1 MCAEMPAHRRL
12 ALLGAVAV
20 AFSMTAALLAFN
32 AFEAWQVRREAEA
45 SLEAALGW
53 KEGDSPLASRAVE
66 YLTLDEDYQIVR
78 GDRPWSFSMDYEL
91 ANWCKDNLVL
101 GETQRAALPDAICYV
116 RSAVDARKAGGARSE
131 SGGRSEGGRPES
143 NGHLEDGTHSESVA
157 HAGRRG
163 GLIVAYVDV
172 TAQQGL
178 VWLVNAVFVGI
189 ALLGS
194 TAAGFAGRRVGLRI
208 EGVEAARTRFY
219 QNVSH
224 ELKTPLAAIG
234 GYAEGMVEGVVEP
247 EHAAPAIM
255 RETRRMSDMVGE
267 LLDLSRIEA
276 GAVSI
281 ERVPVEVGDLVQDCL
296 MPFEGLVR
304 KRGLDVRLSLET
316 GTVSADPDLLGH
328 ALENVFSN
336 AFRHAASVVA
346 VDYDGRSIVV
356 KNDGDLPGP
365 QDVEHLFDR
374 FFTTSTAGTG
384 IGLAL
389 AREIVELHGWRI
401 DAQVAD
407 DMMCVT
413 IHL

>member
-1 MCAEMPAHRRL
+1 MMRAEMSAHRRL

-20 AFSMTAALLAFN
+20 AFSMASALLAFN
-32 AFEAWQVRREAEA
+32 AFEEWQVRREAEA

-53 KEGDSPLASRAVE
+53 EEGDSPLASRAVE

-78 GDRPWSFSMDYEL
+78 GDRPWAFSMDYEL
-91 ANWCKDNLVL
+91 ADWCKDNLVL
-101 GETQRAALPDAICYV
+101 GVTQRAELSDAICYV
-116 RSAVDARKAGGARSE
+116 RAAVDARRIGGARSE
-131 SGGRSEGGRPES
+131 SDGRSEGGRSEGGGRSES
-143 NGHLEDGTHSESVA
+143 NEHV
-157 HAGRRG
+157 GRRDA
-163 GLIVAYVDV
+163 LIVAYVDV
-172 TAQQGL
+172 TAQRGL

-194 TAAGFAGRRVGLRI
+194 VAAGFAGRRVGLRI

-234 GYAEGMVEGVVEP
+234 GYAEGMAEGVVEP

-304 KRGLDVRLSLET
+304 KRGLDVRLSLEA
-316 GTVSADPDLLGH
+316 GAVSADPDLLGH
-328 ALENVFSN
+328 ALENVLSN

-374 FFTTSTAGTG
+374 FFTTSSAGTG

-389 AREIVELHGWRI
+389 AREIVELHGWHI

-407 DMMCVT
+407 DMMSVA
-413 IHL
+413 IRM